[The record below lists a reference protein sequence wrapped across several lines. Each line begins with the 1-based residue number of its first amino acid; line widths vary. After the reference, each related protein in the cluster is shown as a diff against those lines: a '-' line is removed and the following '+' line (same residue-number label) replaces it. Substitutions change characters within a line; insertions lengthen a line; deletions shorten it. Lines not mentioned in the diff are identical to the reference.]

1 MFSRDKDSLS
11 LILIGIRVCSISGT
25 KNFIHPKFFYAE
37 KTNVRADFVMQFRR
51 EKREIAQ
58 QRY

>member
-1 MFSRDKDSLS
+1 MLSRDKDSLTIIS
-11 LILIGIRVCSISGT
+11 IGIRVCSVSGT

-37 KTNVRADFVMQFRR
+37 KTNVRADFLLLFRR
-51 EKREIAQ
+51 EKRDIAH